1 MSALSKEAL
10 RRGWCPST
18 LRPMETG
25 DGWLVRLHPPDAKL
39 TPAQLRRIAALAA
52 EHGNGL
58 VEISARANL
67 QIRGVTADSHPK
79 LVERLLAERLVDEHE
94 GDGPQRVT
102 LVSPLSALDQGV
114 MLGLDPSISGREGA
128 SFGKRFSGR
137 RHAPPKNDGRGGLI
151 DAIAL
156 SDRIEAKARAIPGL
170 PAKLSV
176 VVDDGGAQSLD
187 EFPCDIRLVGI
198 STGHVALCLADRLW
212 RGPVAEAD
220 AIASVETAL
229 RRFAALRSAA
239 PDHLRRLR
247 DLPADALGDLTDL
260 PETAAPAPRR
270 RPQRVGVLTLKGDRV
285 AALIGLPFGRCDATV
300 LYRLGAT
307 VETSAADI
315 RLSPWRGLAFRELG
329 HAEADELMALAD
341 DLGLIT
347 RDDDPRLSMQA
358 CAGSPACS
366 RAEAP
371 TMADAAVL
379 ADAAADLLAQG
390 VTLHVSGCVKAC
402 AHPAVA
408 DLTLV
413 GRGGLYDVVLGGTT
427 RDKPVATLDLSTLL
441 TRLQPGEDIHARLK
455 AARSTG
461 SQG

>member
-1 MSALSKEAL
+1 M
-10 RRGWCPST
+10 
-18 LRPMETG
+18 
-25 DGWLVRLHPPDAKL
+25 
-39 TPAQLRRIAALAA
+39 
-52 EHGNGL
+52 
-58 VEISARANL
+58 
-67 QIRGVTADSHPK
+67 
-79 LVERLLAERLVDEHE
+79 
-94 GDGPQRVT
+94 
-102 LVSPLSALDQGV
+102 LD
-114 MLGLDPSISGREGA
+114 
-128 SFGKRFSGR
+128 
-137 RHAPPKNDGRGGLI
+137 
-151 DAIAL
+151 
-156 SDRIEAKARAIPGL
+156 
-170 PAKLSV
+170 
-176 VVDDGGAQSLD
+176 
-187 EFPCDIRLVGI
+187 
-198 STGHVALCLADRLW
+198 
-212 RGPVAEAD
+212 
-220 AIASVETAL
+220 
-229 RRFAALRSAA
+229 
-239 PDHLRRLR
+239 
-247 DLPADALGDLTDL
+247 
-260 PETAAPAPRR
+260 
-270 RPQRVGVLTLKGDRV
+270 
-285 AALIGLPFGRCDATV
+285 
-300 LYRLGAT
+300 RLGAT